1 MPIHKHQR
9 DGAVFD
15 CAVSFSTLAAS
26 AGAPREHGLAM
37 LGTPGDF
44 AGTGGPCSS
53 RCEEGL
59 RPSGS
64 KSSDLAPSSL
74 CGGAPPLHPGSLCR
88 AGSPY
93 APLCRRS
100 ALHPGDFPVAGKVTK
115 GAPRAVPFGIPR
127 GGRFAPPAA
136 SRNPLDGGS
145 ATAKD
150 RFATL
155 SLWANRS
162 LLFHLALT
170 KRNLLLSIRG
180 AGASRGRCGCTFVC
194 NF

>member
-1 MPIHKHQR
+1 MTAPFLFLLLRRQR
-9 DGAVFD
+9 A
-15 CAVSFSTLAAS
+15 L
-26 AGAPREHGLAM
+26 REHGLAM
-37 LGTPGDF
+37 LGTPGRVC
-44 AGTGGPCSS
+44 AG
-53 RCEEGL
+53 L
-59 RPSGS
+59 V
-64 KSSDLAPSSL
+64 APTPPNL
-74 CGGAPPLHPGSLCR
+74 GAPPHAPGVC
-88 AGSPY
+88 AGLA
-93 APLCRRS
+93 APTPPDL
-100 ALHPGDFPVAGKVTK
+100 
-115 GAPRAVPFGIPR
+115 GAPPQPPGVCAGLEPLRPLIWALRPNPR
-127 GGRFAPPAA
+127 VTFPSRGKSPKARQGLCPLESPKGDAIAPPAA

>member
-1 MPIHKHQR
+1 MKFFRLLTAFSASFFLPSSAGDFSLFSLCRLLNLPQSQR
-9 DGAVFD
+9 GGGSAPPTPGDFAEVV
-15 CAVSFSTLAAS
+15 APATHY
-26 AGAPREHGLAM
+26 AGAPREHGKAM
-37 LGTPGDF
+37 LGTRVTFPSRGKSPKARQGLCPLESPKGD
-44 AGTGGPCSS
+44 A
-53 RCEEGL
+53 
-59 RPSGS
+59 
-64 KSSDLAPSSL
+64 
-74 CGGAPPLHPGSLCR
+74 
-88 AGSPY
+88 
-93 APLCRRS
+93 
-100 ALHPGDFPVAGKVTK
+100 
-115 GAPRAVPFGIPR
+115 I
-127 GGRFAPPAA
+127 APPAA

-162 LLFHLALT
+162 LLLHLALT